1 MEIFHHVYQNICYFS
16 QNNLGIQDD
25 LIIMKCKWC
34 NTICKKDGKQKNG
47 RQKYRCKSC
56 GVYQQSNYIYKACTK
71 EVHDQ
76 FSRMSRLGCGTNKMA
91 SFLRISIN
99 TLQKWIWKAN
109 DLQPVQNLESDGI
122 YDIDE
127 IQTCVG
133 KKSDKIW
140 ITYGWD
146 VTNRIA
152 VALNVGGRS
161 SEDLKNVTSK
171 VQGLLPSRVNTDRY
185 PAYPNLLKDT
195 THVRG
200 KRKANHIERQ
210 HVNLRKDIACLIQKT
225 MCYSKNSEML
235 KARLKWYFW
244 GEMNPYFFLKK

>member
-1 MEIFHHVYQNICYFS
+1 MECLRCSSSCIKAGKQQNGKQRYY
-16 QNNLGIQDD
+16 
-25 LIIMKCKWC
+25 
-34 NTICKKDGKQKNG
+34 CKKCCRYLQE
-47 RQKYRCKSC
+47 KYTYNAYRHE
-56 GVYQQSNYIYKACTK
+56 I
-71 EVHDQ
+71 HDQ

-127 IQTCVG
+127 IQICAG

-171 VQGLLPSRVNTDRY
+171 VQRLLPSRVNTDRY

-210 HVNLRKDIACLIQKT
+210 HVNLRKDIAYLIQKT

-244 GEMNPYFFLKK
+244 GEMNPSFFLKK